1 MNEGEI
7 LSILQHIVDD
17 LSGED
22 VDLSMDSDL
31 VADAGLDSID
41 LLDMMCRAGDCWGVE
56 LDLDSMEQLSSP
68 TRVGDIVKYIGEQV
82 GSIPL
87 LQPPPTAAELR

>member
-17 LSGED
+17 LTDES
-22 VDLSMDSDL
+22 VDISMDSDL

-41 LLDMMCRAGDCWGVE
+41 LLDMLCRAGDCWGIE
-56 LDLDSMEQLSSP
+56 LDIDSMEQLTEP
-68 TRVGDIVKYIGEQV
+68 TRVADLVKYIGTQI
-82 GSIPL
+82 GST
-87 LQPPPTAAELR
+87 PPVQTIAGTSGTR